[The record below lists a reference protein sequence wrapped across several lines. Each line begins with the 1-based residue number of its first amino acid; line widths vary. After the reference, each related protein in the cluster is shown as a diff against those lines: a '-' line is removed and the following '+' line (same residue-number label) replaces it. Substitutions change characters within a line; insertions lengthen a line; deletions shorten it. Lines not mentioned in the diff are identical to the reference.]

1 MASPSLKISY
11 WCTCSF
17 DVLFGLSHWIFV
29 MNYLTLAIRVKC
41 PDPDQFQKHTI
52 WINILYYSF
61 GALNV
66 FIPIIEYAIY
76 SLSAK
81 WAGILSN
88 TLYILWIFTAV
99 VLFVA
104 VILLKRSLNEESK
117 VTVNLKEMAIHL
129 TAFSLFL
136 AACVAYLIVGAME

>member
-1 MASPSLKISY
+1 MS
-11 WCTCSF
+11 
-17 DVLFGLSHWIFV
+17 V
-29 MNYLTLAIRVKC
+29 
-41 PDPDQFQKHTI
+41 
-52 WINILYYSF
+52 
-61 GALNV
+61 
-66 FIPIIEYAIY
+66 
-76 SLSAK
+76 K
-81 WAGILSN
+81 WAVILST

-104 VILLKRSLNEESK
+104 VILLKRSLNAESK